1 MTMDN
6 LLLLD
11 EYTVSVTASNA
22 EYDLF
27 LLVKP
32 DAELD
37 ATFVAYDCDA
47 EQFVTVHG
55 DLFHIY
61 IHPCNIFAP
70 TD

>member
-32 DAELD
+32 DAHYDE
-37 ATFVAYDCDA
+37 TFDAYDCDA
-47 EQFVTVHG
+47 EEFICVNG
-55 DLFHIY
+55 WLFNVEPI
-61 IHPCNIFAP
+61 
-70 TD
+70 D

>member
-1 MTMDN
+1 MDN

-11 EYTVSVTASNA
+11 EYTVSITASNS

-37 ATFVAYDCDA
+37 GSFVAYDCDA
-47 EQFVTVHG
+47 EQFIIVNG
-55 DLFHIY
+55 WLFHIEP
-61 IHPCNIFAP
+61 I
-70 TD
+70 D